1 MATNTTANQ
10 TAHVKAAYDQAIFMA
25 LRPHLH
31 FDQVAD
37 VEPTMQTQPGT
48 SVTFTINSD
57 LAVATTPLDEST
69 DVDPATLSST
79 TASVTIVEYG
89 NAAEATEK
97 LLGVAFD
104 APPFD
109 KGAAERIGWNAG
121 VSQDSIAAGVLYGG
135 SNVTYGTGGT
145 TDPTSTATIQ
155 TDDILTAHDVRIVV
169 AQLYTA
175 SVPTWMDGYYR
186 GFIHPH
192 VALDY
197 REETGAG
204 NWRSFQEA
212 FAAAGTEGATPLIKG
227 FLGEYEGVAWVQ
239 TPRAQLVADAGS
251 DAVDQYGTLV
261 IGRQALAKA
270 YSKSVSGPHPQVRIR
285 PPVDRLLRFHSV
297 GWYWLGGY
305 GRFREE
311 SIRRIE
317 SSSSLGTNV

>member
-10 TAHVKAAYDQAIFMA
+10 TAHVKAAYDQAIYMA

-48 SVTFTINSD
+48 TVTFTINSD

-79 TASVTIVEYG
+79 TASVTITEYG

-121 VSQDSIAAGVLYGG
+121 VSIDAIAANVLFGGTNVAYATGG
-135 SNVTYGTGGT
+135 SS
-145 TDPTSTATIQ
+145 DPTSRATIQ
-155 TDDILTAHDVRIVV
+155 TDDILTAHDVRVQV
-169 AQLYTA
+169 ANLYTA

-186 GFIHPH
+186 GYIHPH
-192 VALDY
+192 VALDF

-204 NWRSFQEA
+204 NWRSYQQA
-212 FAAAGTEGATPLIKG
+212 FAGAQENMPIVRG
-227 FLGEYEGVAWVQ
+227 FLGEYEGVAWIQ
-239 TPRAQLVADAGS
+239 SPRVLLDTDAGS
-251 DAVDQYGTLV
+251 DAVDAYGTLI

-270 YSKSVSGPHPQVRIR
+270 YSKAVSGPYPEVRIR

-317 SSSSLGTNV
+317 SSASIGTNV